1 MSTPAVKRSN
11 RYVVT
16 RATWRGIDLEIR
28 HFATW
33 SKAAGID
40 HIEVISDHR
49 KPLPITETGYKSLFI
64 MPEYIAEKGTA
75 QDYVLAWLDHEAKS
89 RTWKRYQADTRQL
102 SLF

>member
-1 MSTPAVKRSN
+1 MSTPAVKRSE

-16 RATWRGIDLEIR
+16 RAAWRGIGLEIR

-33 SKAAGID
+33 SEAAGID
-40 HIEVISDHR
+40 HIEVISDRR

-64 MPEYIAEKGTA
+64 IPEYIAEKGTA
-75 QDYVLAWLDHEAKS
+75 QDYVLAWLDHEAESK
-89 RTWKRYQADTRQL
+89 TWKRYEADTRQL